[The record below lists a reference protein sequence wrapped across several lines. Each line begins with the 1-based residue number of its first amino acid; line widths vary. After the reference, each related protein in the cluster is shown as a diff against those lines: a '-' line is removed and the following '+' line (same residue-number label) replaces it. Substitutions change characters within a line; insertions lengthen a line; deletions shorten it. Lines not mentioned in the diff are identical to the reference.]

1 MAKNTERRMI
11 PFGIDLNKI
20 PKEELDSKALAL
32 VSDARPLAVIP
43 PPKPRSYGQS
53 YFAQPVLPEPPQ
65 PLMLEGAPLIKGP
78 IITLL
83 EGTKLLLPK
92 PNETLLGVKRNKS
105 GEIVCAKYTTR
116 DHPYIEGVC
125 AHPSKVRFVPPKEVP
140 KHTLAASEAPPKR
153 RKTIADLEIELQK
166 QRETITSLE
175 SNWRFLSRCVLN
187 MNEKIDGVE
196 RRSQKIGDRVTA
208 LEHLEN

>member
-1 MAKNTERRMI
+1 MAKNTEKRMI

-20 PKEELDSKALAL
+20 PKEEPDSKALVL
-32 VSDARPLAVIP
+32 VSDACPLAVIP
-43 PPKPRSYGQS
+43 PPKPHSYGQS

-65 PLMLEGAPLIKGP
+65 PLMLEGALPKGLVV
-78 IITLL
+78 TLL
-83 EGTKLLLPK
+83 EGTKLLPSK
-92 PNETLLGVKRNKS
+92 PNETLLGVKSNKS

-116 DHPYIEGVC
+116 DRPYIEGVR
-125 AHPSKVRFVPPKEVP
+125 AHPSKVRFVPPKEAP
-140 KHTLAASEAPPKR
+140 KRTLAASEAPPKR
-153 RKTIADLEIELQK
+153 RKTIADLDIELQK
-166 QRETITSLE
+166 QRGTITSLE

-196 RRSQKIGDRVTA
+196 CRSQKIGDRVTA